1 MSSRLAFY
9 LKVSLLQALLL
20 SVLLSGTALAQ
31 VTTVVDTAN
40 GGGVHYIRP
49 EIGDDMSDEE
59 KISVLNEKLLA
70 DPTDGKSWNDLG
82 VIYATNEEYD
92 KARDSFIRAV
102 QTTPTE
108 GDYHRNLGMVFSRLG
123 MHEMAVAEFGQY
135 RNFDKLGGRDFWRL
149 IGGAQKQA
157 GMIDEARATFEEG
170 IKAFEPGLGPDG
182 FRLVLQLNQLE
193 DEQGDEQAVREL
205 LEKHTPPVMSFLRSF
220 EGREETAA
228 GADGYREATSII
240 HNRVGVM
247 VADGKLMEDSG
258 LFAEAAGLYKTAY
271 ELAPE
276 RDDLLPRLVD
286 CYLKQD
292 LNLEAGVAARL
303 ARDEH
308 PENSGTWIASGKVY
322 EHTNKRQEA
331 VEAYEKAYEI
341 DELDDLRVA
350 IGNLYMRMGEDK
362 KASKWLKAGLNGADT
377 KPEVVYNYAVSLMR
391 EKKYHAAI
399 PSLKNVTRDLP
410 EFYQGW
416 LALAQCLHMTK
427 QYSAAIDPYQEA
439 FNLQPEAKLAF
450 HMGSMAQK
458 SKQYD
463 KSIES
468 YKMAL
473 ALDATYVKAQYNLAL
488 TYMAAK
494 KYDEATAAF
503 DALVELEGPTY
514 RAYYSQG
521 LSYYYQGKYDEA
533 LESYDLALVEKETVN
548 VYNNVGLVYDKLG
561 NKKEAA
567 KWYKDAQAIK
577 DGS

>member
-1 MSSRLAFY
+1 MSSRLACSRIA
-9 LKVSLLQALLL
+9 VLLLALLA
-20 SVLLSGTALAQ
+20 SGTTLAQ

-40 GGGVHYIRP
+40 GGGIHFIRP
-49 EIGDDMSDEE
+49 EVGDEMSDEE
-59 KISVLNEKLLA
+59 KISILNEKLLA

-82 VIYATNEEYD
+82 VIYATAEEYE

-108 GDYHRNLGMVFSRLG
+108 GDYHRNLGMVFSRLD

-135 RNFDKLGGRDFWRL
+135 RKLDQLGGRDYWRL

-157 GMIDEARATFEEG
+157 GMIDEARATFGEG
-170 IKAFEPGLGPDG
+170 IKAFEPSLGPDG

-193 DEQGDEQAVREL
+193 DEQGDEQAVRTL
-205 LEKHTPPVMSFLRSF
+205 LAKYTAPAAAFLRSF
-220 EGREETAA
+220 EGRENVTGE
-228 GADGYREATSII
+228 DGYREASAII
-240 HNRVGVM
+240 HNRVGVL
-247 VADGKLMEDSG
+247 VEDGKLMEDSG
-258 LFAEAAGLYKTAY
+258 LFVEAAKLYETSY

-292 LNLEAGVAARL
+292 LTLEAGVAARL

-308 PENSGTWIASGKVY
+308 PENSGTWIATGKVY

-350 IGNLYMRMGEDK
+350 IGNLYMRMGEDQ
-362 KASKWLKAGLNGADT
+362 KASKWLKAGVAATDA

-399 PSLKNVTRDLP
+399 PSLRNVTRDLP
-410 EFYQGW
+410 DFYNGW
-416 LALAQCLHMTK
+416 LALAQCLQATK
-427 QYSAAIDPYQEA
+427 QYSAAIDPFQQA

-468 YKMAL
+468 YQMAV
-473 ALDATYVKAQYNLAL
+473 ALDPTYVKAQYNLAL
-488 TYMAAK
+488 TYMGAK
-494 KYDEATAAF
+494 KYEEAAAAF
-503 DALVELEGPTY
+503 EALVEMEGPTY

-521 LSYYYQGKYDEA
+521 LSYYYLGKYDEA

-567 KWYKDAQAIK
+567 KWYKDAAALK
-577 DGS
+577 GGS